1 MTDQCDVSLQN
12 VHQLSNTCDTFSPN
26 LMEEKGSTRLSFG
39 VSFLV
44 IDHKISFKQKK
55 QKLFC
60 DNFETELR
68 NSMEQIDG
76 WTKLLLELIRFFVPL
91 RQFCLNLI
99 LY

>member
-12 VHQLSNTCDTFSPN
+12 VHQLLNTCDTFSPN

-60 DNFETELR
+60 DNFETEYGIAWSRLMGGP
-68 NSMEQIDG
+68 N
-76 WTKLLLELIRFFVPL
+76 
-91 RQFCLNLI
+91 CYLN
-99 LY
+99 